1 MIQDVAAFGFVDEFH
16 KNFAEASGVEFPHD
30 AHVGETVIRAGEGVP
45 RLAFVL
51 RQNDARDMHVG
62 EFIDGA
68 PGGTDGEVHAFHH
81 AGHDVGGVLETEQ
94 RIAELQTSVRYSRTS
109 VSRERVMSDWRIA
122 MAEQKQPKR
131 LVDSNESLRRK
142 NKYGMIR
149 DEQDAAVE

>member
-1 MIQDVAAFGFVDEFH
+1 MAWRKEYERWMAQPSLDKRLKEELEAADDLQDRFCQELTFGTGGLRGIMG
-16 KNFAEASGVEFPHD
+16 AGRIAYCAS
-30 AHVGETVIRAGEGVP
+30 
-45 RLAFVL
+45 LASVRKVRML
-51 RQNDARDMHVG
+51 SKLSRWPMLNPM
-62 EFIDGA
+62 
-68 PGGTDGEVHAFHH
+68 T
-81 AGHDVGGVLETEQ
+81 TEQ

-149 DEQDAAVE
+149 DEQDATVE